1 MITIDNKGKIL
12 TETIEYV
19 EMPIDYTFE
28 CVNDYVHSVHRT
40 YEELEC
46 LCLGMA
52 NEIDKLNNLSP
63 DEIKDSYDFFNDISN
78 NK

>member
-1 MITIDNKGKIL
+1 MQMITVNENGKLL
-12 TETIEYV
+12 TETIEDV

-52 NEIDKLNNLSP
+52 NEIDKLNKSKKFERQL
-63 DEIKDSYDFFNDISN
+63 
-78 NK
+78 